1 MEASQE
7 ERAHS
12 VLTFT
17 VGAGVT
23 RHKGHEVTCALH
35 ELAQVLNAQPLEPEG
50 WWSLSRF
57 HEGYV
62 ENDSW
67 RSSQGVLVDVDTVPH
82 APVTFTL
89 EDLRS
94 AARAAGALCPAN
106 VVHMSPRG
114 FRLVY
119 VLDAPVDVLAEW
131 DHAAAGAVQL
141 TRAWLGKLG
150 PLAAGLAV
158 DECSEKQAQL
168 FFRPRALVAGQMRD
182 QLAVSTA
189 RSAPFTVGELQSAA
203 SKQGQL
209 EQVRAAQ
216 PAAPA
221 AGATSPKAVPTER
234 TDAYVQR
241 TYENA
246 RQRMKAAREG
256 SRNAT
261 LNREAYALARMVAGG
276 YLQERALD
284 VLAEDAE
291 KAGLSPDEVQRT
303 MNSALDAAERDGAW
317 ATDELPED
325 KQQPAQRKPRQQEE
339 PEHEEPLRFLTMDEL
354 AARVQAKPREWLV
367 PDVLPFGALV
377 LLVGRAKRAGKSTL
391 AWGLLAAAE
400 RGATFLGHELPRT
413 GAVVLTEEADHDVD
427 AKRQL
432 FHVRH
437 ARVVPRSMRAGATLA
452 QAAAQAVRLALDTG
466 ARILLVDTF
475 AWWAELAGDVENTA
489 GSAQAL
495 RPLQQAAD
503 AGLLVLLVHHTRKNT
518 DGVEGGHAARGSTA
532 LTGAVEATLELRAP
546 SNPESHERVLHAET
560 RYSSTQELAV
570 EWDQE
575 PRLLPVVDESG
586 KHVLVDGRPQ
596 YRAPEVPPTL
606 KLRGKASRVNGQ
618 RAREQMLRWFDSNPG
633 WHTRADV
640 LELCGLRRKE
650 AADEL
655 VRLARDGAVQ
665 RTGLGQRGNPYRFAA
680 VGTEAEP
687 DPTSPELE
695 SMLEKLAQAEKRPL
709 GIMDLLRVRGEE
721 MQRARGLCIPS
732 GGGWMPRGNGEPGR
746 LCRYYRELQAA
757 VAHQRAYLAAREAGK
772 DEAEAERLGN
782 VAGDAAEAAGR
793 LPVEPPAAAPPTCTP
808 EELQAQAELEAGRAA
823 RRTAPGGA

>member
-7 ERAHS
+7 ECAQLA
-12 VLTFT
+12 LTFT

-23 RHKGHEVTCALH
+23 RHKGHEITCTLP
-35 ELAQVLNAQPLEPEG
+35 ELAQVLNAQPLAREG

-57 HEGYV
+57 RDNYV
-62 ENDSW
+62 EDKCW
-67 RSSQGVLVDVDTVPH
+67 QSSQGVLVDVDTEPH
-82 APVTFTL
+82 DRPFPFTL
-89 EDLRS
+89 DDLRS
-94 AARAAGALCPAN
+94 AARAAGAPCPAN
-106 VVHMSPRG
+106 MVHMSPRG

-119 VLDAPVDVLAEW
+119 VLDAPVAVVAEW
-131 DHAAAGAVQL
+131 LSAAKGAVQL
-141 TRAWLGKLG
+141 TLAWMGKLG
-150 PLAAGLAV
+150 PLAEGLKV
-158 DECSEKQAQL
+158 DPCSLKHSQL
-168 FFRPRALVAGQMRD
+168 FFRPRALVEDHLRD
-182 QLAVSTA
+182 HLAVGTA
-189 RSAPFTVGELQSAA
+189 RAAPFTVGELQAA
-203 SKQGQL
+203 EPKQPELVQ
-209 EQVRAAQ
+209 AAQ

-221 AGATSPKAVPTER
+221 ARAAGATSTKAVPTER

-241 TYENA
+241 AYENA
-246 RQRMKAAREG
+246 RQRMKAAQEG

-284 VLAEDAE
+284 ALAEDAAL
-291 KAGLSPDEVQRT
+291 AGLPAKEVERT
-303 MNSALDAAERDGAW
+303 MQSAREAAERDGKW
-317 ATDELPED
+317 SPDLMPED
-325 KQQPAQRKPRQQEE
+325 RQQQPAQRRQRQQEE
-339 PEHEEPLRFLTMDEL
+339 PEQEEPEQEEPLRFLTMDEL
-354 AARVQAKPREWLV
+354 AERVQAQPREWLV
-367 PDVLPFGALV
+367 PDLLPFGALV

-400 RGATFLGHELPRT
+400 RGATFLGHVLPRT

-437 ARVVPRSMRAGATLA
+437 ARVVPRSLRAGATLA

-575 PRLLPVVDESG
+575 PRLLPVVDEQG
-586 KHVLVDGRPQ
+586 HHVLVDGRPQ

-618 RAREQMLRWFDSNPG
+618 RAREQLLRWFDDSPG

-665 RTGLGQRGNPYRFAA
+665 RTGAGQRGNPYRFAA

-687 DPTSPELE
+687 APTPPELKAALDK
-695 SMLEKLAQAEKRPL
+695 LEQHGQPPMSV
-709 GIMDLLRVRGEE
+709 MDLVHRSI
-721 MQRARGLCIPS
+721 AK
-732 GGGWMPRGNGEPGR
+732 
-746 LCRYYRELQAA
+746 YELD
-757 VAHQRAYLAAREAGK
+757 RLAAAT
-772 DEAEAERLGN
+772 
-782 VAGDAAEAAGR
+782 
-793 LPVEPPAAAPPTCTP
+793 PPTCTP

-823 RRTAPGGA
+823 RRAAPGGA

>member
-7 ERAHS
+7 ERAQS

-23 RHKGHEVTCALH
+23 RHKGHEITCALH

-62 ENDSW
+62 QNGSW

-82 APVTFTL
+82 EPVTFTL
-89 EDLRS
+89 EALRS
-94 AARAAGALCPAN
+94 AARAAAAPCPAN

-158 DECSEKQAQL
+158 DDCSEKQAQL
-168 FFRPRALVAGQMRD
+168 FFRPRALVDGQMRD

-189 RSAPFTVGELQSAA
+189 RSAPFTVGELQAAA
-203 SKQGQL
+203 SQQGQL

-221 AGATSPKAVPTER
+221 ARPATSKADVPTER

-246 RQRMKAAREG
+246 RHRMRAAREG

-261 LNREAYALARMVAGG
+261 LNAEAYALARMVAGG

-291 KAGLSPDEVQRT
+291 KAGLPPKEVART
-303 MNSALDAAERDGAW
+303 MESAREAAARDGAW
-317 ATDELPED
+317 SPADLPVD

-339 PEHEEPLRFLTMDEL
+339 PEQEEPLRFLTMDEL

-586 KHVLVDGRPQ
+586 KHVLVGGRPQ

-618 RAREQMLRWFDSNPG
+618 RAREQLLLWFDSNPG

-655 VRLARDGAVQ
+655 VHLARDGAVQ
-665 RTGLGQRGNPYRFAA
+665 RAGAGQRGNPYRFAA
-680 VGTEAEP
+680 VGTEAEQESK
-687 DPTSPELE
+687 DAELE
-695 SMLEKLAQAEKRPL
+695 DVLAQLERHKQAGK
-709 GIMDLLRVRGEE
+709 
-721 MQRARGLCIPS
+721 
-732 GGGWMPRGNGEPGR
+732 
-746 LCRYYRELQAA
+746 QAA
-757 VAHQRAYLAAREAGK
+757 GDVLREAV
-772 DEAEAERLGN
+772 ARL
-782 VAGDAAEAAGR
+782 VLEQQQQ
-793 LPVEPPAAAPPTCTP
+793 APPTCTP
-808 EELQAQAELEAGRAA
+808 EELQAQAELEASRAA
-823 RRTAPGGA
+823 RRAGGA

>member
-7 ERAHS
+7 ERAQR

-57 HEGYV
+57 HECYV
-62 ENDSW
+62 QNGSW

-89 EDLRS
+89 EDLRR

-168 FFRPRALVAGQMRD
+168 FFRPRSMVDGQLRD
-182 QLAVSTA
+182 QQAVSTA
-189 RSAPFTVGELQSAA
+189 RSAPFTVGELQAAA

-216 PAAPA
+216 PATPAAPA
-221 AGATSPKAVPTER
+221 AKPATSRADVPTER

-246 RQRMKAAREG
+246 RQRMKAAQEG

-317 ATDELPED
+317 DTDELPED

-339 PEHEEPLRFLTMDEL
+339 PEQEEPLRFLTMDEL

-452 QAAAQAVRLALDTG
+452 QAATQAVRLALETG

-606 KLRGKASRVNGQ
+606 KVRGKASRVNGQ
-618 RAREQMLRWFDSNPG
+618 RAREQLLRWFEENPG

-655 VRLARDGAVQ
+655 VHLARDGAVQ
-665 RTGLGQRGNPYRFAA
+665 RAGAGQRGNPYRFAA
-680 VGTEAEP
+680 VGTEAEQASK
-687 DPTSPELE
+687 DAELE
-695 SMLEKLAQAEKRPL
+695 DVLAQLERHKQA
-709 GIMDLLRVRGEE
+709 GQQTAGDVLRD
-721 MQRARGLCIPS
+721 
-732 GGGWMPRGNGEPGR
+732 
-746 LCRYYRELQAA
+746 A
-757 VAHQRAYLAAREAGK
+757 VARLALEQQ
-772 DEAEAERLGN
+772 
-782 VAGDAAEAAGR
+782 
-793 LPVEPPAAAPPTCTP
+793 PAPPTCTP
-808 EELQAQAELEAGRAA
+808 EELQAQAELEASRAA
-823 RRTAPGGA
+823 RRAGGA